1 MKLFD
6 RVDPAAVERREFQLA
21 IFSLSVLIVL
31 AAGLAVLMYPTVT
44 SHPVYFSTFT
54 AKILYFGFCG
64 LCSLLFLYLIDRQVV
79 VRRLRREVTQA
90 QARYSELHGQAG
102 KDVLDTLPGMNRF
115 QDQLMMEYKRAVN
128 CGDALTIVV
137 VRVTPSASVKDPM
150 DIAAAL
156 GDSART
162 ISRRLRKEDSL
173 YNFTAGPFGMLL
185 PATGLQDARLVAAR
199 ISDGL
204 CDAAGA
210 INRFTYDIKVFN
222 YPQNAG
228 TAHELEAAV
237 RALLPVDA
245 VVEAETASEV
255 GTGARAKD

>member
-6 RVDPAAVERREFQLA
+6 RVDPTTVERREFQLA
-21 IFSLSVLIVL
+21 IFSLLVLIVL
-31 AAGLAVLMYPTVT
+31 AAGLAVVMYPTVT
-44 SHPVYFSTFT
+44 RNPVYFSALT

-64 LCSLLFLYLIDRQVV
+64 LCLLLFMYLIDRQVV

-102 KDVLDTLPGMNRF
+102 KDVLDTLPATNRF

-128 CGDALTIVV
+128 CGDALSIVV
-137 VRVTPSASVKDPM
+137 VRVKPAATLKEAM

-156 GDSART
+156 GDAART

-173 YNFTAGPFGMLL
+173 YNFSGGAFGMLL
-185 PATGLQDARLVAAR
+185 PATNLQDARLVAAR

-210 INRFTYDIKVFN
+210 INRFSSDIKIFN

-237 RALLPVDA
+237 LALLPTDSNAEVDA
-245 VVEAETASEV
+245 ANAV
-255 GTGARAKD
+255 GAGEQRRK